1 VEGRE
6 AVDAAVVPAP
16 GTLELLPGLA
26 AQHVGVGL
34 TVLGVRDGVVRMLW
48 VNDVFSRITG
58 YAAHEVVG
66 LEPRLFYSDQ
76 WSDVGVASLARQVRA
91 GAPAEITLPFRR
103 PDGESVWLALSL
115 TAVPDDD
122 VAAVRAH
129 VTSTTPEGT
138 DGPDGPTEV
147 WVASFSDVT
156 GTVERNVHLRDAVRA
171 ERRARLHLALL
182 SRVSDL
188 LAEPDPDE
196 ALTQVCALL
205 APSLVPWAGALVVD
219 GGLRLV
225 GHDVARADAARP
237 DGQQHGPRRGALRLV
252 PPGDPTGAHEIDR
265 VLGGLQPEAV
275 LDLTLVHPEGS
286 AAARIQEQ
294 VLAAEPGLTL
304 VAPRVRVVGVHG
316 SRSVLALLAHAVRE
330 PRGEAR
336 LDDEL
341 AQVLDVVVRRIGLA
355 LDNARLYAREH
366 ELAETMQRS
375 LLPRQ
380 VDIDGLDLWTYYAPS
395 VAHAQVGGDW
405 YDVLEVAPGVA
416 GVVVGDVVGHDVEAA
431 ALMGQL
437 RSVVRAYA
445 FEGGSPASVLDR
457 TDQLMRGMRLPR
469 AASAVY
475 GTLMPRVGAPGTWVF
490 EYARAGHL
498 PAVLVREGQASQLAQ
513 GAGALIGFGR
523 RARTGGRAVLV
534 PGDTLVLYTD
544 GLIERRE
551 RPLRAGLEALLA
563 AAARTQAPD
572 AAGIGEELLAAL
584 ADAPEDDVAVV
595 VVRIPHPGG
604 QAARASAG
612 PRSRRWSLP
621 PDPAAIGRA
630 RHAVLRTCD
639 AWGIAEVADAE
650 LVVSELVAN
659 AVLHGWGAVELRL
672 FDTGD
677 GLRIEVED
685 ANPAPPVKLD
695 GHAHG
700 VGGYGV
706 QIVDRLADWG
716 WRAADEGKIV
726 WARLRAR

>member
-1 VEGRE
+1 MDGRE
-6 AVDAAVVPAP
+6 AVPGAVVPVTAA
-16 GTLELLPGLA
+16 TLGRLPGLA
-26 AQHVGVGL
+26 AQHVGVGV
-34 TVLGVRDGVVRMLW
+34 TVLDVRDGVVRMLW

-58 YAAHEVVG
+58 YAAYEVVG
-66 LEPRLFYSDQ
+66 REPRHFSSDQ
-76 WSDVGVASLARQVRA
+76 WSDVGLGSLAGQVRA
-91 GAPAEITLPFRR
+91 GRAATVTLPFRR
-103 PDGESVWLALSL
+103 PDGASVWLALSL
-115 TAVPDDD
+115 VAVPDGE
-122 VAAVRAH
+122 VAAVLA
-129 VTSTTPEGT
+129 
-138 DGPDGPTEV
+138 DGERPAEL

-156 GTVERNVHLRDAVRA
+156 GTVEHSAHLRDAVRA

-196 ALTQVCALL
+196 ALTQVCSLL
-205 APSLVPWAGALVVD
+205 APALVPWAGALLVD

-225 GHDVARADAARP
+225 GHDATRADGHRHDAARP
-237 DGQQHGPRRGALRLV
+237 GGQRPDDARRGALRHV
-252 PPGDPTGAHEIDR
+252 TPDDATGAHEIDR
-265 VLGGLQPEAV
+265 LLGGLQPEAV
-275 LDLTLVHPEGS
+275 LDLTVHHPEGS
-286 AAARIQEQ
+286 AAARVQEL
-294 VLAAEPGLTL
+294 VLGAEPGLAGL
-304 VAPRVRVVGVHG
+304 SPRVRLVGVHG
-316 SRSVLALLAHAVRE
+316 SRSVLAVLVHAVRD
-330 PRGEAR
+330 PRGEPR
-336 LDDEL
+336 LAEEL
-341 AQVLDVVVRRIGLA
+341 TQVLDVVVRRVGLA

>member
-1 VEGRE
+1 MGGRE
-6 AVDAAVVPAP
+6 GVPGNAVPAAAP
-16 GTLELLPGLA
+16 VQAPVPDDALDLLPGLA

-34 TVLGVRDGVVRMLW
+34 TTLGVRDGVVRMLW

-76 WSDVGVASLARQVRA
+76 WSEVGVASLATEVRA
-91 GAPAEITLPFRR
+91 GRTASITLPFRR
-103 PDGESVWLALSL
+103 PDGASVWLALSL
-115 TAVPDDD
+115 TAVPADA
-122 VAAVRAH
+122 VASV
-129 VTSTTPEGT
+129 V
-138 DGPDGPTEV
+138 PTEDEADGGPAEM
-147 WVASFSDVT
+147 WIASFSDVT
-156 GTVERNVHLRDAVRA
+156 GTVERNVHLRDAMRA

-188 LAEPDPDE
+188 LSEPDPDE
-196 ALTQVCALL
+196 ALTQVTALL
-205 APSLVPWAGALVVD
+205 APALVQWAGAFLVE

-225 GHDVARADAARP
+225 GHDPGRADGLRRDAAR
-237 DGQQHGPRRGALRLV
+237 RRTLRRV
-252 PPGDPTGAHEIDR
+252 SPGDPTGAYEIDR
-265 VLGGLQPEAV
+265 VLGGLQSEAI
-275 LDLTLVHPEGS
+275 LDLTLVHPDES
-286 AAARIQEQ
+286 AAALVQGQ
-294 VLAAEPGLTL
+294 VLAAEPGLAL
-304 VAPRVRVVGVHG
+304 LSPRVRVVGVLG
-316 SRSVLALLAHAVRE
+316 SRSVLALLVHAVSE
-330 PRGEAR
+330 SGGVPQLA
-336 LDDEL
+336 DEL
-341 AQVLDVVVRRIGLA
+341 EQVLGVVVRRVGLA

-380 VDIDGLDLWTYYAPS
+380 VEIDGLDLWTYYAPS

-457 TDQLMRGMRLPR
+457 TDQLMRGMRAPR

-475 GTLMPRVGAPGTWVF
+475 GTLMPRVGSPGTWVF

-498 PAVLVREGQASQLAQ
+498 PAVLVRDGQATQLAQ

-544 GLIERRE
+544 GLIERRA

-563 AAARTQAPD
+563 AAARTQAQD

-584 ADAPEDDVAVV
+584 ADSPEDDVAVV
-595 VVRIPHPGG
+595 VVRVPQEGAPTTGT
-604 QAARASAG
+604 AAG
-612 PRSRRWSLP
+612 PRSRRWSMP
-621 PDPAAIGRA
+621 SDPAAIARS
-630 RHAVLRTCD
+630 RHAVLRTCE

-659 AVLHGWGAVELRL
+659 AVLHGWGTVELRL

-716 WRAADEGKIV
+716 WRAANDGKIV

>member
-1 VEGRE
+1 MDEQEGRPRAE
-6 AVDAAVVPAP
+6 PSSDAPDAM
-16 GTLELLPGLA
+16 LSDLRGLA
-26 AQHVGVGL
+26 AQYVGVGL

-48 VNDVFSRITG
+48 VNDVFSQITG
-58 YAAHEVVG
+58 YEAHEVVG
-66 LEPRLFYSDQ
+66 LEPRLFYSNQ
-76 WSDVGVASLARQVRA
+76 WSEVGVASFAREVRA
-91 GAPAEITLPFRR
+91 GQTASLTLPFSR
-103 PDGESVWLALSL
+103 PDGARVWLALAV
-115 TAVPDDD
+115 TAVPADGTASAVPVLTETGT
-122 VAAVRAH
+122 VAGGDAA
-129 VTSTTPEGT
+129 EL
-138 DGPDGPTEV
+138 

-156 GTVERNVHLRDAVRA
+156 GTVQRSVHLRDSMRA

-188 LAEPDPDE
+188 LAEPDPEE
-196 ALTQVCALL
+196 ALVQVTALL
-205 APSLVPWAGALVVD
+205 TPGLVPWAGAFLVD

-225 GHDVARADAARP
+225 GQGTARTEAHHPSRSR
-237 DGQQHGPRRGALRLV
+237 RRGLRRV
-252 PPGDPTGAHEIDR
+252 PPGDRTGAHEVDR
-265 VLGGLQPEAV
+265 VLAGVQTEAMV
-275 LDLTLVHPEGS
+275 DLTVAYPEES
-286 AAARIQEQ
+286 AAALIQEQ
-294 VLAAEPGLTL
+294 VIAADPGLSL
-304 VAPRVRVVGVHG
+304 VSGHVRIVGVHG
-316 SRSVLALLAHAVRE
+316 SRSVLAVLAHSVRE
-330 PRGEAR
+330 TTGEPRMS
-336 LDDEL
+336 DEL
-341 AQVLDVVVRRIGLA
+341 EQVLDVVVRRVGLA

-457 TDQLMRGMRLPR
+457 TDQLMRGMRAPR

-475 GTLMPRVGAPGTWVF
+475 GTLVPRVGAPGSWVF

-498 PAVLVREGQASQLAQ
+498 PAVLVRDGQATQLAQ
-513 GAGALIGFGR
+513 GTGALIGFGR

-534 PGDTLVLYTD
+534 PGDTLILYTD

-551 RPLRAGLEALLA
+551 RPLRAGLEALLTVA
-563 AAARTQAPD
+563 AGTQAQD

-595 VVRIPHPGG
+595 VVRLPHEGSRT
-604 QAARASAG
+604 AVTAAG
-612 PRSRRWSLP
+612 PRSRRWSMP
-621 PDPAAIGRA
+621 SEPAAIGRS
-630 RHAVLRTCD
+630 RHAVLRTCA

-659 AVLHGWGAVELRL
+659 AVLHGWGTVELRL

-695 GHAHG
+695 GHPHG

-726 WARLRAR
+726 WARLRAH

>member
-1 VEGRE
+1 MGGRE
-6 AVDAAVVPAP
+6 AVRGSSVPT
-16 GTLELLPGLA
+16 TLPASADDLLPGVA
-26 AQHVGVGL
+26 AQHVGVGV
-34 TVLGVRDGVVRMLW
+34 TVLEVRDGVVRMLW
-48 VNDVFSRITG
+48 VNEVFCRITG

-76 WSDVGVASLARQVRA
+76 WSEVGVASLATQVRA
-91 GAPAEITLPFRR
+91 GGTASITLPFRR
-103 PDGESVWLALSL
+103 PDGASVWLALCL

-122 VAAVRAH
+122 AATVLAATHGRA
-129 VTSTTPEGT
+129 PG
-138 DGPDGPTEV
+138 DGPSEL
-147 WVASFSDVT
+147 WIASFSDVT
-156 GTVERNVHLRDAVRA
+156 GSVERNGHLRDAVRA

-196 ALTQVCALL
+196 ALTQVTAVL
-205 APSLVPWAGALVVD
+205 APGLVRWAGAFLVD

-225 GHDVARADAARP
+225 GHDTSRGDGQRRNAAR
-237 DGQQHGPRRGALRLV
+237 RRTLRRV
-252 PPGDPTGAHEIDR
+252 APGDRTGAHEIDR
-265 VLGGLQPEAV
+265 VLGGLQAETV
-275 LDLTLVHPEGS
+275 LDLTLVHPDES
-286 AAARIQEQ
+286 AAALVQGEI
-294 VLAAEPGLTL
+294 LAADPTL
-304 VAPRVRVVGVHG
+304 ALVSPRVRVVGVHG
-316 SRSVLALLAHAVRE
+316 SRSVLALLVHSLRE
-330 PRGEAR
+330 QDGEPQ
-336 LDDEL
+336 LGEEL
-341 AQVLDVVVRRIGLA
+341 EQVLDVVVRRVGLA

-366 ELAETMQRS
+366 ELAETMQRT

-380 VDIDGLDLWTYYAPS
+380 VEIEGLDLWTYYAPS

-431 ALMGQL
+431 ALMGQI

-445 FEGGSPASVLDR
+445 FEGGTPASVLDR
-457 TDQLMRGMRLPR
+457 TDQLMRGMRAPR

-475 GTLMPRVGAPGTWVF
+475 GTLAPQPGSPGAWVF
-490 EYARAGHL
+490 DYARAGHL
-498 PAVLVREGQASQLAQ
+498 PAVLVRDGQASQLAQ
-513 GAGALIGFGR
+513 GSGALIGYGR

-563 AAARTQAPD
+563 AAARTQAQD

-595 VVRIPHPGG
+595 VVRVPREGG
-604 QAARASAG
+604 PAAGTAAG
-612 PRSRRWSLP
+612 PRSRRWSMASEP
-621 PDPAAIGRA
+621 SAIARS
-630 RHAVLRTCD
+630 RHAVLRTCE
-639 AWGIAEVADAE
+639 AWGIDKVADAE

-659 AVLHGWGAVELRL
+659 AVLHGWGNVELRL

-695 GHAHG
+695 GHATG

-716 WRAADEGKIV
+716 WRAANDGKIV
-726 WARLRAR
+726 WARLRGR

>member
-1 VEGRE
+1 MTEQEVRPS
-6 AVDAAVVPAP
+6 AAPPPDAPDAP
-16 GTLELLPGLA
+16 LADLRGLA
-26 AQHVGVGL
+26 AQYVGVGL
-34 TVLGVRDGVVRMLW
+34 TVLGVCEGVVRMLW
-48 VNDVFSRITG
+48 VNDVFSQVTG
-58 YAAHEVVG
+58 YEAHEVVG
-66 LEPRLFYSDQ
+66 LEPRLFSHE
-76 WSDVGVASLARQVRA
+76 WSDVGVASLAREVRA
-91 GAPAEITLPFRR
+91 GGTASVTLPFRR
-103 PDGESVWLALSL
+103 PDGARIWLALAV
-115 TAVPDDD
+115 TAVPDDAPAD
-122 VAAVRAH
+122 AVIA
-129 VTSTTPEGT
+129 SIGPCPAPEGAE
-138 DGPDGPTEV
+138 PEV
-147 WVASFSDVT
+147 WIASFSDVT
-156 GTVERNVHLRDAVRA
+156 GTVQRSARLRDSMQA

-188 LAEPDPDE
+188 LAEPDPEE
-196 ALTQVCALL
+196 AVAQVSALL
-205 APSLVPWAGALVVD
+205 APGLVPWAGAFLVE

-225 GHDVARADAARP
+225 GQGAARADAQRHGHAR
-237 DGQQHGPRRGALRLV
+237 RRGLRRV
-252 PPGDPTGAHEIDR
+252 PHGDPTGAHEIDL
-265 VLGGLQPEAV
+265 VLAGVQPEAM
-275 LDLTLVHPEGS
+275 LDLTLVHPEES
-286 AAARIQEQ
+286 AAALIQGQ
-294 VLAAEPGLTL
+294 VLAADPGPAL
-304 VAPRVRVVGVHG
+304 ASPRIRVVGVHG
-316 SRSVLALLAHAVRE
+316 SRSVLALLVHAARE
-330 PRGEAR
+330 PAGDAHVTEE
-336 LDDEL
+336 LD
-341 AQVLDVVVRRIGLA
+341 QVLDVVVRRVGLA

-380 VDIDGLDLWTYYAPS
+380 VDVDGLDLWTYYAPS

-445 FEGGSPASVLDR
+445 FEGGTPASVLDR
-457 TDQLMRGMRLPR
+457 TDQLMRGMRAPR

-475 GTLMPRVGAPGTWVF
+475 GTLVPRVGEPGSWVF

-498 PAVLVREGQASQLAQ
+498 PAVLVRDGHATQLAQ
-513 GAGALIGFGR
+513 GTGALIGFGS

-534 PGDTLVLYTD
+534 PGDTLILYTD

-551 RPLRAGLEALLA
+551 RPLRAGLEALLTVA
-563 AAARTQAPD
+563 AGTQAQD

-595 VVRIPHPGG
+595 VVRVPRSGAHTAV
-604 QAARASAG
+604 AAAG
-612 PRSRRWSLP
+612 PRSRRWSMP
-621 PDPAAIGRA
+621 SEPAAIGRS

-639 AWGIAEVADAE
+639 AWGISRVADAE

-659 AVLHGWGAVELRL
+659 AVLHGWGTVELRL

-695 GHAHG
+695 GHPHG

-716 WRAADEGKIV
+716 WRAANDGKIV
-726 WARLRAR
+726 WARIRAL

>member
-1 VEGRE
+1 MDGRE
-6 AVDAAVVPAP
+6 TVPGGAVPVVAPA
-16 GTLELLPGLA
+16 EVVALLPALA
-26 AQHVGVGL
+26 AQHVGVGV
-34 TVLGVRDGVVRMLW
+34 TVLAVRDGVVRMLW
-48 VNDVFSRITG
+48 VNDVFTRVTG

-76 WSDVGVASLARQVRA
+76 WSEVGVASLADEVRA
-91 GAPAEITLPFRR
+91 GRAASITLPFRR
-103 PDGESVWLALSL
+103 PDGAAVWLALCL
-115 TAVPDDD
+115 TAVPAGD
-122 VAAVRAH
+122 VATVHAAAP
-129 VTSTTPEGT
+129 TTPAG
-138 DGPDGPTEV
+138 DGPAEM
-147 WVASFSDVT
+147 WIASFSDVT
-156 GTVERNVHLRDAVRA
+156 GTVERSVHLRDAVRA

-182 SRVSDL
+182 SRVSDVL
-188 LAEPDPDE
+188 SEPDADE
-196 ALTQVCALL
+196 ALAQVSALL
-205 APSLVPWAGALVVD
+205 APSLVPWAGAFVVE
-219 GGLRLV
+219 GGLKLV
-225 GHDVARADAARP
+225 GLDTGRG
-237 DGQQHGPRRGALRLV
+237 DGQRPASDRRRTLRRV

-265 VLGGLQPEAV
+265 VLGGLQPEAI
-275 LDLTLVHPEGS
+275 LDLTLVHPTES
-286 AAARIQEQ
+286 AAALVQGQ
-294 VLAAEPGLTL
+294 LLAAEPGLAL
-304 VAPRVRVVGVHG
+304 LSPRVRVVAIHG
-316 SRSVLALLAHAVRE
+316 SRSVLALLAHAVHE
-330 PRGEAR
+330 SDGTPRLTE
-336 LDDEL
+336 EL
-341 AQVLDVVVRRIGLA
+341 EQVLDVVVRRIGLA

-375 LLPRQ
+375 LLPQQ
-380 VDIDGLDLWTYYAPS
+380 VEIDGLDLWTYYAPS

-445 FEGGSPASVLDR
+445 FEGGTPASVLDR
-457 TDQLMRGMRLPR
+457 TDQLMRGMRAPR

-475 GTLMPRVGAPGTWVF
+475 GTLMPRVGTPGSWIF

-498 PAVLVREGQASQLAQ
+498 PAVLVRDGQATQLAQ
-513 GAGALIGFGR
+513 GSGALIGFGR

-534 PGDTLVLYTD
+534 PGDTLILYTD

-563 AAARTQAPD
+563 AAARTQADD

-584 ADAPEDDVAVV
+584 ADSPEDDIAVV
-595 VVRIPHPGG
+595 IARVPRAGG
-604 QAARASAG
+604 PVSASSAG
-612 PRSRRWSLP
+612 PRSRRWSMP
-621 PDPAAIGRA
+621 SDPTAIARS
-630 RHAVLRTCD
+630 RHAVLRTCE
-639 AWGIAEVADAE
+639 AWGIDEVANAE

-659 AVLHGWGAVELRL
+659 AVLHGWGTVALRL

-685 ANPAPPVKLD
+685 SNPAPPVKLD

-716 WRAADEGKIV
+716 WRAANDGKIV